1 MSLFANNPLT
11 GRNGTQTPAAPLAPA
26 QQTLLEALDRQ
37 LAVGT
42 YYPQGHEKHAQ
53 VAAAVQRALAP
64 AAGERP
70 TIAIDV
76 DRPGLSLDGAFV
88 PAETRAAVRLHGLL
102 APLEV
107 GRLEI
112 DIVATATE
120 LEAALNTL
128 RKLDTGRG
136 SSRARRALE
145 AAVLPA
151 SVRALSR
158 MQARRQGPVA
168 VVAPT
173 PAPEAAAEPVVA
185 APEPASR
192 PVAPRPAAPRAPLT
206 FTLTNTDRLAAC
218 TRILANEERP
228 EFEAEVVR
236 MTRELIADAGC
247 GERDLL
253 VARDA
258 LRTIFRTGWNGRTAL
273 RARALLEPIREHH
286 HDRLGWLWL
295 SAWEGLLDAAHKEA
309 AWPLLVDDLLAGM
322 TWDDPDARL
331 QLLTELSDVLTG
343 ERLDLLVRLEALPSL
358 RAHVVSADILDAPA
372 PVLYPVYRLI
382 LRSSLSIAFAPRL
395 LARMAEQKP
404 HPLVTQLLAM
414 SGEYDRANLRL
425 YQAMLDQGIATRVD
439 AQLDDLAGRHIRGV
453 LTRLADDELSLPWVP
468 GAITWL
474 AELPVSGVEQ
484 ILRAIVAEKRWGMI
498 PVWPE
503 ACREAARE
511 GLERMAA
518 MPFGTST
525 PQP

>member
-1 MSLFANNPLT
+1 MSSFANNPLA
-11 GRNGTQTPAAPLAPA
+11 GRNGTQAPAAPLAPG
-26 QQTLLEALDRQ
+26 QQALLEALDRQ

-53 VAAAVQRALAP
+53 VAAAVQRTLAP

-76 DRPGLSLDGAFV
+76 DRLGLCLDGTFV
-88 PAETRAAVRLHGLL
+88 PAETREAVRLHGLL

-112 DIVATATE
+112 DVVATATD

-136 SSRARRALE
+136 ASRARRALE

-168 VVAPT
+168 AP
-173 PAPEAAAEPVVA
+173 
-185 APEPASR
+185 APEPA
-192 PVAPRPAAPRAPLT
+192 PVAAEPAPVAVPTPARPAAPRAPLT

-236 MTRELIADAGC
+236 MTREMIIAPGC

-253 VARDA
+253 MARDA

-273 RARALLEPIREHH
+273 RARALLEPIRERH

-295 SAWEGLLDAAHKEA
+295 STWEGLLDTAHREA

-331 QLLTELSDVLTG
+331 QLLTELSDVLAG
-343 ERLDLLVRLEALPSL
+343 ERLDLLVRLEALPTL
-358 RAHVVSADILDAPA
+358 RAHVVSADVLDAPA

-382 LRSSLSIAFAPRL
+382 LRSSLSGTFAKHLVAL
-395 LARMAEQKP
+395 LAEQQP
-404 HPLVTQLLAM
+404 HPLVTQLLTM
-414 SGEYDRANLRL
+414 SGAYDRADVRL
-425 YQAMLDQGIATRVD
+425 YQSMLDQGVS
-439 AQLDDLAGRHIRGV
+439 AQLDPQLAELAGRHIRGII
-453 LTRLADDELSLPWVP
+453 TRLADNELSLPWVP

-474 AELPVSGVEQ
+474 AELPVSGAEQ

-511 GLERMAA
+511 GLERLVAA
-518 MPFGTST
+518 APDPLSS
-525 PQP
+525 

>member
-1 MSLFANNPLT
+1 VSSFANNPLT
-11 GRNGTQTPAAPLAPA
+11 GRSGTPAPAAPLAPA
-26 QQTLLEALDRQ
+26 QQALLEALDRQ

-53 VAAAVQRALAP
+53 AAAAVQRALAS
-64 AAGERP
+64 AAEERP
-70 TIAIDV
+70 TIAFDV
-76 DRPGLSLDGAFV
+76 DQPGLCLDGAFV
-88 PAETRAAVRLHGLL
+88 PAETREAVRLHGLL

-112 DIVATATE
+112 DVAATAAD

-136 SSRARRALE
+136 ASRARRALE

-158 MQARRQGPVA
+158 MQARRQGPV
-168 VVAPT
+168 VVVSPTPTSEPT
-173 PAPEAAAEPVVA
+173 PAPVAA
-185 APEPASR
+185 APEPVAP
-192 PVAPRPAAPRAPLT
+192 PVASRPAAPRAPLT

-218 TRILANEERP
+218 TRLLANEERP

-247 GERDLL
+247 TERDLL

-258 LRTIFRTGWNGRTAL
+258 LRTIFRTGWNGRTAQ
-273 RARALLEPIREHH
+273 RARALLEPIGEHH

-295 SAWEGLLDAAHKEA
+295 STWEGLLDPIHREA

-322 TWDDPDARL
+322 TWDDPDARV
-331 QLLTELSDVLTG
+331 QLLTEVSDVLTG
-343 ERLDLLVRLEALPSL
+343 ERLDLLVRLEALPTL

-382 LRSSLSIAFAPRL
+382 LRSSLSGTFAKRL
-395 LARMAEQKP
+395 VVRLAEQEP
-404 HPLVTQLLAM
+404 HPLVTLLLAM
-414 SGEYDRANLRL
+414 SGEYDRADVRL
-425 YQAMLDQGIATRVD
+425 YQAMLDQGVSTHLD
-439 AQLDDLAGRHIRGV
+439 PQLADLAGRHIRGV
-453 LTRLADDELSLPWVP
+453 ITRLADDELSLPWVP

-474 AELPVSGVEQ
+474 AELPVSGAEQ

-503 ACREAARE
+503 AAREAARE
-511 GLERMAA
+511 GLARLAA
-518 MPFGTST
+518 PSS
-525 PQP
+525 

>member
-1 MSLFANNPLT
+1 MSSFANNPLT
-11 GRNGTQTPAAPLAPA
+11 GRSGTQAPAAPLAPG
-26 QQTLLEALDRQ
+26 QQALLDALDRQ

-53 VAAAVQRALAP
+53 VAAAVQRALAT

-76 DRPGLSLDGAFV
+76 DQPGLCLDGAFV
-88 PAETRAAVRLHGLL
+88 PAEAREAVRLHGLL
-102 APLEV
+102 APLDV

-112 DIVATATE
+112 DVVATATD

-136 SSRARRALE
+136 ASRARRALE

-158 MQARRQGPVA
+158 MQARRQGPVP
-168 VVAPT
+168 APT
-173 PAPEAAAEPVVA
+173 PVPEPDPTPVAAAPAPVA
-185 APEPASR
+185 ASAPA
-192 PVAPRPAAPRAPLT
+192 RPAAPRAPLQ

-218 TRILANEERP
+218 TRILASEERP

-236 MTRELIADAGC
+236 MTRELIADPGF
-247 GERDLL
+247 GERDLV

-286 HDRLGWLWL
+286 LDRLGWLWL
-295 SAWEGLLDAAHKEA
+295 STWEGLLDPVHKEA

-331 QLLTELSDVLTG
+331 QLLVELSDVLVG
-343 ERLDLLVRLEALPSL
+343 ERLDLLVRLEALPTL
-358 RAHVVSADILDAPA
+358 RAHVVSADVLDAPA

-382 LRSSLSIAFAPRL
+382 LRSSLSGTFAKRL
-395 LARMAEQKP
+395 VVRLAEQQP

-414 SGEYDRANLRL
+414 SGEYDRADMRL
-425 YQAMLDQGIATRVD
+425 YQAMLDQGVGT
-439 AQLDDLAGRHIRGV
+439 QLDPQLADLAGRHIRAII
-453 LTRLADDELSLPWVP
+453 TRLADDELSLPWVP
-468 GAITWL
+468 GAITWM

-484 ILRAIVAEKRWGMI
+484 ILRAIIAEKRWGMI

-503 ACREAARE
+503 ACREAARD
-511 GLERMAA
+511 GLERLEAS
-518 MPFGTST
+518 PGPLSS
-525 PQP
+525 